1 MAALSYPHKTLLCRL
16 YEKTSSRGTQ
26 YFEGRLGAT
35 KVVLLQTQEISESDE
50 PIWELSVQEPT
61 TTAPPKTVILQSP
74 LFRPELSHRPGI
86 LSRGRR
92 ITRETGSPPA
102 DDPVDDLW
110 RDEP

>member
-1 MAALSYPHKTLLCRL
+1 MAQSSYSPKVPLARL
-16 YEKTSSRGTQ
+16 FEKTSARGTQ
-26 YFEGRLGAT
+26 YFQARPRSCSS
-35 KVVLLQTQEISESDE
+35 TQEISESDE